1 MATPTHFKIVGIW
14 LNDLFALVA
23 GQPIEAQ
30 AKAKIATVAA
40 LLAEDFPH
48 ETTFGRESLVAM
60 AREFKFFPAYSELVD
75 RLNAWWTK
83 NKPASASLPG
93 EKLDM
98 PASDRAMVM
107 FWNQYKTGERKFDQN
122 VTMKGWLA
130 MIRNPA
136 PAAFDYLIRTDNL
149 AAEIA
154 IEAGWETE
162 KRQGDPSDEEKA
174 YVSERVRD
182 CLGASTRTFDDL
194 KSTIAPD
201 AMAQHVPPQPPV
213 SRDVPGE
220 GESALD
226 KAKVQ
231 FESKHGR
238 KPGQVSPEQLE
249 AVRQRAN
256 GPRVAANDPKP
267 SKSHAE
273 PTNFF
278 EL

>member
-48 ETTFGRESLVAM
+48 DDAFGRESLVAM

-75 RLNAWWTK
+75 RLNTWWTK

-93 EKLDM
+93 EKLDL
-98 PASDRAMVM
+98 PAADRAMVM

-122 VTMKGWLA
+122 VTMQGWLA

-136 PAAFDYLIRTDNL
+136 PAAFEYLIRTDNL

-154 IEAGWETE
+154 VEAGWETE
-162 KRQGDPSDEEKA
+162 KRQGDPSDEERV

-182 CLGASTRTFDDL
+182 CLGAGSRSYDDP
-194 KSTIAPD
+194 KSSIAPD
-201 AMAQHVPPQPPV
+201 AMGQHVPPKPLPASV
-213 SRDVPGE
+213 VD
-220 GESALD
+220 A
-226 KAKVQ
+226 
-231 FESKHGR
+231 FEERHGR
-238 KPGQVSPEQLE
+238 KPGQLAPEQL
-249 AVRQRAN
+249 AAARQAAN
-256 GPRVAANDPKP
+256 GPRVAASAHRPAGARAPANDATPAKP
-267 SKSHAE
+267 RAS